1 MLPPSLRRVR
11 ASVSTA
17 SGISVSD
24 FISQLAKAKVNDIA
38 SNPVSFNKYFFIVL
52 IFYMPVQELQTVFL
66 ILFVIKISSGIY
78 NLLVRNRIVLVARFD
93 IGLDLC
99 PSGVREN

>member
-66 ILFVIKISSGIY
+66 ILFGIKISSGIY